1 MDMLKGRSCFFY
13 SVVVCS
19 FIDIFDIFVN
29 NFMNGLMG
37 GGGRS
42 RALLSWR
49 EWNTLDI
56 LISFAPKHY
65 ESNISSVTAAQKGE
79 NFDLL
84 LSSVNIFS
92 L

>member
-37 GGGRS
+37 GGEVEHFSHGES
-42 RALLSWR
+42 G
-49 EWNTLDI
+49 TLW
-56 LISFAPKHY
+56 
-65 ESNISSVTAAQKGE
+65 
-79 NFDLL
+79 
-84 LSSVNIFS
+84 IF
-92 L
+92 